1 MYHSSKSRDFPD
13 FSLFPKSLSLKSFGN
28 SWGNSYTPY
37 LLLIIVFHLV
47 KHQKV
52 PQYYFHDCLKNF
64 ILLFM
69 SLLTA
74 PVVKNSYIYAI
85 IYLIFIKNVLKNSSS
100 AKKFF
105 KSLPVLNF
113 NLRKKME
120 IAVRKIL
127 APFYNLVALMLGWN
141 CVKGLRV
148 TWIVKKNKF
157 EGVWGRLAVRNCFQ
171 RQSFKKHLRQIL
183 VFMWNRAIR
192 QTFNFHF
199 SVNFG

>member
-74 PVVKNSYIYAI
+74 PVVKNSYIYAR
-85 IYLIFIKNVLKNSSS
+85 IYLIFIKSSS
-100 AKKFF
+100 AKFQPQEKDGN
-105 KSLPVLNF
+105 SS
-113 NLRKKME
+113 
-120 IAVRKIL
+120 
-127 APFYNLVALMLGWN
+127 
-141 CVKGLRV
+141 
-148 TWIVKKNKF
+148 KKNFSTFLQLSRSYVRLKLC
-157 EGVWGRLAVRNCFQ
+157 EGP
-171 RQSFKKHLRQIL
+171 
-183 VFMWNRAIR
+183 
-192 QTFNFHF
+192 
-199 SVNFG
+199 